1 MLISRFS
8 TLVLCLLLCT
18 PVISPAQLL
27 QNPNT
32 GPSLDDLLSLKVS
45 TASFHSQ
52 LVSEAPASVSIVSA
66 EEIRRFGFRTLAE
79 LLSYVRGFYCT
90 DDRNYSYVGV
100 RGFGRPTDY
109 NNRVLLLWNGHVLN
123 DNVYSS
129 AALGN
134 DFALNMSS
142 IERVEVVRGPGS
154 PLYGSNAMFAVINV
168 ISKTGNDLRGL
179 SVEGEYGTFET
190 ARGSVLWGTRA
201 TEDIDVAV
209 SGSWLDSRGA
219 DLYYPEYDTPE
230 TGDGIV
236 RRMDWEQA
244 YGFSGR
250 IAVGSFMAQGIFS
263 MRRKGIPTG
272 SYESIFGDTRA
283 NTADSRWGAVLGYDF
298 EPAVGLRVQ
307 SRASFDGYDY
317 TGVYP
322 YETLLY
328 DGNRGRWWGG
338 KVQAQWDVFPFNRLD
353 AGVEVR
359 SHSRADYRIWT
370 SEGYDYD
377 YDAPYEVT
385 SVFAQNTYQ
394 MFTNLSLSAAV
405 RVDRHSI
412 AGWMTS
418 PRATVIYNPFTQST
432 VKLLYGEA
440 FRPPS
445 ISELYYEE
453 AGVQKSNPS
462 LLAERIRSLE
472 LSVDQRLADNIHG
485 SVSFYQYTI
494 RNLIDLL
501 TDESDGLLQSQNR
514 GVSRARGAEAEV
526 LLQHPQG
533 HLVSTGVSVQYASDL
548 QSGLELTNSPRIAF
562 RLASSVSFGPR
573 LIASVQALYE
583 TSRVTV
589 RDVRT
594 DPYLLVH
601 FTMNARLV
609 DDMLETTL
617 LVRNLFNSVY
627 AYPGGFE
634 HRQAAIPQDGRT
646 VALRVNLQW

>member
-1 MLISRFS
+1 MFRNCFS
-8 TLVLCLLLCT
+8 TVVLCLLLCT
-18 PVISPAQLL
+18 PVGSLAQLL
-27 QNPNT
+27 QNPNS
-32 GPSLDDLLSLKVS
+32 GPSLDDLLSIKVS

-66 EEIRRFGFRTLAE
+66 EEIKRFGFRTLAE

-109 NNRVLLLWNGHVLN
+109 NNRVLLLWDGHVLN

-134 DFALNMSS
+134 DFAQNMSS

-154 PLYGSNAMFAVINV
+154 PLYGSNAMFAVINI

-179 SVEGEYGTFET
+179 SVEGEYGSFET
-190 ARGSVLWGTRA
+190 ARGSILWGTR
-201 TEDIDVAV
+201 TTNDVDIAV
-209 SGSWLDSRGA
+209 SGTWLGSRGA
-219 DLYYPEYDTPE
+219 DLYFPEYDTPE
-230 TGDGIV
+230 TGNGIV
-236 RRMDWEQA
+236 RRLDWERA

-250 IAVGSFMAQGIFS
+250 VAIGSFTAQGIYS

-272 SYESIFGDTRA
+272 SYETIFGDTRA
-283 NTADSRWGAVLGYDF
+283 NTEDSRWGAVLGYDV

-307 SRASFDGYDY
+307 SRVSFDGYDY
-317 TGVYP
+317 SGVYP

-338 KVQAQWDVFPFNRLD
+338 KVQAQWDVFPSNRLD
-353 AGVEVR
+353 VGMEVR

-377 YDAPYEVT
+377 HDAPYAVT

-394 MFTNLSLSAAV
+394 MYTDLALSGAL
-405 RVDRHSI
+405 RVDRHSL
-412 AGWMTS
+412 AGWLAS
-418 PRATVIYNPFTQST
+418 PRATVIYNPWRQST
-432 VKLLYGEA
+432 IKLLYGEA

-445 ISELYYEE
+445 ISELYYEDP
-453 AGVQKSNPS
+453 GVQKANPS
-462 LLAERIRSLE
+462 LLAERIRSIE
-472 LSVDQRLADNIHG
+472 LSVDQRLADNMHG
-485 SVSFYQYTI
+485 TVSFYQYTI

-501 TDESDGLLQSQNR
+501 SDESDGLLQYQNK

-533 HLVSTGVSVQYASDL
+533 YLVSAGVSAQYASDL
-548 QSGLELTNSPRIAF
+548 QSGSELTNSPRVAF

-583 TSRVTV
+583 TGRITV
-589 RDVRT
+589 RDTRT

-601 FTMNARLV
+601 LTLNAQLV
-609 DDMLETTL
+609 DDVLEAT
-617 LVRNLFNSVY
+617 VMARNLFNTAY

-634 HRQAAIPQDGRT
+634 HRQAAIRQDGRT
-646 VALRVNLQW
+646 VALRVNVQW